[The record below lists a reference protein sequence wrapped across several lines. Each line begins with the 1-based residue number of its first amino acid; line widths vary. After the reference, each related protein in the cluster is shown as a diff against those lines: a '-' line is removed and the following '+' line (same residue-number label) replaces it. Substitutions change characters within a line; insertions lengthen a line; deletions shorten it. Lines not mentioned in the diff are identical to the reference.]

1 MLRYFELFKIVDQK
15 KNYLKFFLYDNILNL

>member
-15 KNYLKFFLYDNILNL
+15 KIYLKFFLYDNILNL